1 MGKIIVVGAN
11 GSIGQASAKILAS
24 QNREIE
30 ILSRNKEELE
40 DNASELK
47 CGYQVIDIANYE
59 HVDKYLDQ
67 IDFNIDGIIFATGSI
82 ILKPFEKTSVDDF
95 ESTYKQNFLN
105 PVYFTQ
111 KAIPKMSDL
120 SSVVYFS
127 TVAAKS
133 GFKLHTAI
141 ASAKSAL
148 NGAMISLSAEY
159 APKIRFN
166 CISPSLTNSKM
177 SSFITDSK
185 PMSEGIAKLHPM
197 GRLGEGS
204 DSGSLAAYLMSPEAS
219 WITGQ
224 NFSVDGGRSNINTK

>member
-1 MGKIIVVGAN
+1 MGKIVIVGAN
-11 GSIGQASAKILAS
+11 GSIGKASAQILRS
-24 QNREIE
+24 QNRDIE
-30 ILSRNKEELE
+30 ILSRNK
-40 DNASELK
+40 DELK
-47 CGYQVIDIANYE
+47 VNALELNCSSQAIDISDHS
-59 HVDKYLDQ
+59 HVDKYIQQ
-67 IDFNIDGIIFATGSI
+67 IDFDIEGIIFAVGSI
-82 ILKPFEKTSVDDF
+82 MLKPFEKTTMSEF
-95 ESTYKQNFLN
+95 ELTYKQNFLN
-105 PVYFTQ
+105 PIYFTQ
-111 KAIPKMSDL
+111 QAITKMSNS

-148 NGAMISLSAEY
+148 MGAMISLSAEY

-177 SSFITDSK
+177 SSFLTDSK

-197 GRLGEGS
+197 GRLGEGK

>member
-1 MGKIIVVGAN
+1 MGKIIVIGAN
-11 GSIGQASAKILAS
+11 GSIGKASAKILKS

-30 ILSRNKEELE
+30 ILSRNKDELE
-40 DNASELK
+40 INASELK
-47 CGYQVIDIANYE
+47 CNSQPIDISSYE
-59 HVDKYLDQ
+59 DVDKYLEQ
-67 IDFNIDGIIFATGSI
+67 INFDIDGIIFAMGSI
-82 ILKPFEKTSVDDF
+82 ILKPFEKTSMNDF
-95 ESTYKQNFLN
+95 ESTYKQNFLD
-105 PVYFTQ
+105 PIYFTQ
-111 KAIPKMSDL
+111 KAISKMSNP

-148 NGAMISLSAEY
+148 MGAMISLSAEY

-177 SSFITDSK
+177 SSFLTDSK

-197 GRLGEGS
+197 GRLGEGK